1 MKNKSNHNNVLYVI
15 FYYLFYQILFFI
27 KFYRVQHA
35 EIYLLD
41 LKVQYKH
48 KMKLSLAM
56 VSKHIFL
63 YYRYKTSLKYQTW
76 PKIGTVSGF
85 IQNTSFKY
93 PMT

>member
-1 MKNKSNHNNVLYVI
+1 MLAGAHK
-15 FYYLFYQILFFI
+15 

-48 KMKLSLAM
+48 KMKLSLVM

-63 YYRYKTSLKYQTW
+63 YS
-76 PKIGTVSGF
+76 GMVSKHIF
-85 IQNTSFKY
+85 LR
-93 PMT
+93 

>member
-1 MKNKSNHNNVLYVI
+1 MLAGAHK
-15 FYYLFYQILFFI
+15 

-35 EIYLLD
+35 EVYLLD

-63 YYRYKTSLKYQTW
+63 YLCLPYYNKGQSIYDEMSHNVVYLFSIYDEIMSHIYFQPQISATTKW
-76 PKIGTVSGF
+76 I
-85 IQNTSFKY
+85 
-93 PMT
+93 